1 MTRTPYKVQ
10 REKPVTQWVLY
21 ANAATFVVLYRQGGL
36 FRALAKND
44 AMIRRGGLQSYRL
57 LSACFLHANLPH
69 LLVNSN
75 SLNALGS
82 SVEPWFGSR
91 RTAYIYAAAGLS
103 GNYFS
108 FRTGMALTSVGASTS
123 IFGLLGAWAVFL
135 QTNREFFARGGV
147 NVGRSLRSLMESCV
161 LTAAIGMA
169 PGSMID
175 NAGHLGG
182 LLGGAAAAY
191 AIGPRL
197 RRTPYGFTVDEPLVR
212 LPGRDAKQLPSTSWR
227 KALVPGAMA

>member
-1 MTRTPYKVQ
+1 MTT
-10 REKPVTQWVLY
+10 WLLY

-36 FRALAKND
+36 FRALAKD
-44 AMIRRGGLQSYRL
+44 DRMLRRGGSFQSYRM

-91 RTAYIYAAAGLS
+91 RTAYIYAAAGIS

-108 FRTGMALTSVGASTS
+108 FRTGRSPLSVGASTS

-135 QTNREFFARGGV
+135 QTNRDFFARGGV
-147 NVGRSLRSLMESCV
+147 NVGSSLRSLMESCV

-182 LLGGAAAAY
+182 LVGGAAAAY

-197 RRTPYGFTVDEPLVR
+197 KRTQYGFTVDEPIVR
-212 LPGRDAKQLPSTSWR
+212 LPGGSGRKRIPSTSWK
-227 KALVPGAMA
+227 KALQPGPMA